1 MYLKYCDRIIEDHEY
16 YITKCYKQTDLLKIA
31 DDVQKAR
38 EELKK
43 IEQMLFD
50 QVNKI
55 PLITEYKQ
63 VEISRRKAYK
73 GNVEIS
79 VNLYRSMRIE
89 GVEVK
94 KEFVY
99 GPHKLFAGNEKKI
112 AIEYA
117 KELSNKNERCAIIY
131 DNWK

>member
-1 MYLKYCDRIIEDHEY
+1 MYLKYCDRIAEDRQY
-16 YITKCYKQTDLLKIA
+16 YITNCYKQTDLLKIA

-38 EELKK
+38 EELKQ
-43 IEQMLFD
+43 IEQMLFE
-50 QVNKI
+50 QINKL

-63 VEISRRKAYK
+63 VEISRRKTYK

-79 VNLYRSMRIE
+79 VNLYKSLRIE

-94 KEFVY
+94 KEFIY
-99 GPHKLFAGNEKKI
+99 GPHKLFSGNEKKT
-112 AIEYA
+112 AVAYA

-131 DNWK
+131 ENWK